1 MVKNFFNKVKSVC
14 GRFKHAVLAAVY
26 ALEIAYPIPVYAAG
40 NAGAGNTS
48 YLAPINNLKMVGLA
62 FLGAFGGVIFVYGI
76 YKFAQ
81 SFQKKDQNG
90 EYAAAETI
98 GAGAIM
104 CGGSIILGILQGK

>member
-1 MVKNFFNKVKSVC
+1 MVKKIFNKVKSVC

-40 NAGAGNTS
+40 NTS
-48 YLAPINNLKMVGLA
+48 YLAPINNLKTAGLA
-62 FLGAFGGVIFVYGI
+62 VIGAFGGVFMVYGI

-90 EYAAAETI
+90 EYSAAETI
-98 GAGAIM
+98 GAGALM
-104 CGGSIILGILQGK
+104 CGGSILIGVLQGK

>member
-1 MVKNFFNKVKSVC
+1 MVKKIFNKVKSVC

-40 NAGAGNTS
+40 NTS
-48 YLAPINNLKMVGLA
+48 YLAPINNLKTAGLA
-62 FLGAFGGVIFVYGI
+62 VIGAFGGVIMVYGI

-90 EYAAAETI
+90 EYSAAETI
-98 GAGAIM
+98 GAGALI
-104 CGGSIILGILQGK
+104 CGGSILIGVLQGK

>member
-1 MVKNFFNKVKSVC
+1 MVKKFLNKVKSVC

-40 NAGAGNTS
+40 NNS
-48 YLAPINNLKMVGLA
+48 YLAPINNLKTVGLA
-62 FLGAFGGVIFVYGI
+62 VIGSFGGVIIMYGI

-81 SFQKKDQNG
+81 SYQKKDQNG
-90 EYAAAETI
+90 EYSAAETI

-104 CGGSIILGILQGK
+104 CGGSIIIGILQGK

>member
-1 MVKNFFNKVKSVC
+1 MVKKFLNKVKSVC

-26 ALEIAYPIPVYAAG
+26 ALEIAYPIPVYAKVG
-40 NAGAGNTS
+40 NAGNNS

-62 FLGAFGGVIFVYGI
+62 FIGSLGGVIMVYGI

-90 EYAAAETI
+90 EYSAAETI
-98 GAGAIM
+98 GAGALM
-104 CGGSIILGILQGK
+104 CGGSIILGVLQGK

>member
-1 MVKNFFNKVKSVC
+1 MVKKIFNKVKSVC

-40 NAGAGNTS
+40 NTS
-48 YLAPINNLKMVGLA
+48 YLAPINNLKTAGLA
-62 FLGAFGGVIFVYGI
+62 VIGAFGGVIMVYGI

-90 EYAAAETI
+90 EYSAAETI
-98 GAGAIM
+98 GAGALM
-104 CGGSIILGILQGK
+104 CGSSILIGVLQGK